1 MLITDT
7 LKADHR
13 LIIKYIN
20 LMEKYAEY
28 DIKCSTGAEDSMLM
42 AGAVSFFQFID
53 EFAVTYH
60 HAKEAVFYKYMEEP
74 GVLIN
79 RNPLPMVFSDHVK
92 ASERLTD
99 IKGAFH
105 SNNVAELIAAVERY
119 VVLSMTH
126 MFKED
131 NILHA
136 MAEDRIADNRKAE
149 MLKEFEE
156 IDRQLDIGSI
166 LEKYNN
172 LFFEL
177 QIYYDKKYRQLTKQS
192 TENINWR
199 IFPVNSRIGRRLEM
213 A

>member
-1 MLITDT
+1 MLITET

-20 LMEKYAEY
+20 LLEKYAEY
-28 DIKCSTGAEDSMLM
+28 DIKCRAGVDGSMLM
-42 AGAVSFFQFID
+42 AGAVPFFQFID

-60 HAKEAVFYKYMEEP
+60 HAKEEIFYKYMEEP

-79 RNPLPMVFSDHVK
+79 RNPLPMVFSDHAK
-92 ASERLTD
+92 ASEKVAN
-99 IKGAFH
+99 IKAAFY
-105 SNNVAELIAAVERY
+105 SNNVEDLVVGVERY
-119 VVLSMTH
+119 IVLSMTH

-136 MAEDRIADNRKAE
+136 MAEDRIADNRKTE
-149 MLKEFEE
+149 ILKKFEAIDQEF
-156 IDRQLDIGSI
+156 DIGSI

-177 QIYYDKKYRQLTKQS
+177 QIYYDKKCRQLTKQS
-192 TENINWR
+192 AENRSWR
-199 IFPVNSRIGRRLEM
+199 VFPVNSRIGRRLET